1 MTDLQLC
8 KSSQIKM
15 QSLYDNSETGWFKF
29 TNFLELLKTLQNI
42 IKTMSICHSPTNLY
56 KQSCDHT
63 AQILQREAHRN
74 KLHIVTLRH
83 LLSGVSL
90 EMTQPQP
97 VKKRGWSMC
106 KDVHLRN
113 RQYTGM
119 TKMSMHYPANKAL
132 SQHCSAVHAG

>member
-1 MTDLQLC
+1 MSTRAAFMVPKNPRGRRSVTDLQLC

-15 QSLYDNSETGWFKF
+15 QSLYDNSETGWFEF

-42 IKTMSICHSPTNLY
+42 NKTMSICHSPTNLY

-83 LLSGVSL
+83 LLSGVFL

-97 VKKRGWSMC
+97 VKKRPKKKRRANEQGRSF
-106 KDVHLRN
+106 
-113 RQYTGM
+113 
-119 TKMSMHYPANKAL
+119 TKSANIPE
-132 SQHCSAVHAG
+132 